1 MNKEKYAEIGA
12 KNLYSTYEKME
23 AYSFGRKYSPTDVLS
38 DMSNDNPD
46 ALMKFLFLLNN
57 IMVLYT
63 KENYGM
69 LISVCRKENKFL
81 IHHCSN

>member
-1 MNKEKYAEIGA
+1 MSPILQKG
-12 KNLYSTYEKME
+12 YEKME

-57 IMVLYT
+57 VMVY
-63 KENYGM
+63 
-69 LISVCRKENKFL
+69 IRKKTMECLFRYAERKINFL

>member
-1 MNKEKYAEIGA
+1 MIVAEAVEHFQTSFPGILTLYLMNKEKYAEIGA

-46 ALMKFLFLLNN
+46 ALMKFLFLLN
-57 IMVLYT
+57 I
-63 KENYGM
+63 K
-69 LISVCRKENKFL
+69 
-81 IHHCSN
+81 